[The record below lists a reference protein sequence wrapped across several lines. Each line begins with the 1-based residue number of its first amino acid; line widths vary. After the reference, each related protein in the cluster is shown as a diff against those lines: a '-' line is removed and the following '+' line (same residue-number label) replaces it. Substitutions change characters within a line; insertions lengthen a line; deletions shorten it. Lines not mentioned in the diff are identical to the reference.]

1 MNISNYQNSG
11 GSSRPDINQENNL
24 FLARSSIFY
33 GLKYVQVE
41 EDKNS
46 INRGVISTPN
56 FIFYNNN
63 TKVLIDFSDK
73 SNANQQEIVDFWSLT
88 QDGITFTV
96 SNAQIYLD
104 NTKQSYDLSGIYTFR
119 GIENKIIF
127 ADVNS
132 VNNLSNTISLYTK
145 NSFSSTLNFKHS
157 SIISTQRQ
165 EEETLIVNNF
175 GTLSKNSFSY
185 LGAYPDDYIQLQS
198 KPSKYKIK
206 QIKVDSEGKE
216 IVTVY
221 GRIAEENRINAKTFV
236 GLHIRKN
243 NSLSI
248 PSDLTESAV
257 GSCTYSDENGII
269 VACLDNNTEYQCKL
283 RQYDSRVGKGFVRN
297 APCYSLN
304 NAGTNSTNELD
315 LLRQLSLVRE
325 PQNT

>member
-11 GSSRPDINQENNL
+11 GSRPDVNQESNL

-33 GLKYVQVE
+33 GLEYVEVE

-63 TKVLIDFSDK
+63 NKVLIDFSDK
-73 SNANQQEIVDFWSLT
+73 SNANQQEIVDFWNLT
-88 QDGITFTV
+88 QDGITFTI
-96 SNAQIYLD
+96 SNAQIYLE

-119 GIENKIIF
+119 GVENKIIF
-127 ADVNS
+127 ADVNT
-132 VNNLSNTISLYTK
+132 VNNLSTTVSLYTK
-145 NSFSSTLNFKHS
+145 NSFSSTLNFKHT
-157 SIISTQRQ
+157 SIISTQKQ
-165 EEETLIVNNF
+165 EEETLIINHF
-175 GTLSKNSFSY
+175 GVLSKNSFSY
-185 LGAYPDDYIQLQS
+185 LGAYADDYIQLQS
-198 KPSKYKIK
+198 KPNKYKIK

-221 GRIAEENRINAKTFV
+221 GRIAEEDRIDVKTFV
-236 GLHIRKN
+236 GLHVRKN
-243 NSLSI
+243 NNLTI
-248 PSDLTESAV
+248 PNDLTDSSI

-283 RQYDSRVGKGFVRN
+283 RQHDSRVGKGFVRN

-304 NAGTNSTNELD
+304 NTGTNPTNELE
-315 LLRQLSLVRE
+315 LLRQLNLIRE
-325 PQNT
+325 PQNS